1 MLGVILLTILMFMV
15 NPLLGVIVLLW
26 FVVLGIYAWKT
37 AETRQRSK
45 NTSRNRRR
53 PPSGYKILK
62 DMGKCVK
69 DLGRPQNGRYGRRS
83 IAKRKRS
90 RKKKMVRGW

>member
-1 MLGVILLTILMFMV
+1 MLGAILLTILMFII
-15 NPLLGVIVLLW
+15 NPLLGVIVLLG

-45 NTSRNRRR
+45 NISRNRGVS
-53 PPSGYKILK
+53 PSGYKILK

-69 DLGRPQNGRYGRRS
+69 DLGRPQYGRYGRSS
-83 IAKRKRS
+83 IAKRKR
-90 RKKKMVRGW
+90 RHR